1 MAGWETYNSS
11 AALEKLISWATVRK
25 YRICVRVIP
34 AHLGFLLSSF
44 HIIHE
49 KERNDKL
56 YRENF
61 GKLTF
66 FCGLL

>member
-49 KERNDKL
+49 KTKYYKL
-56 YRENF
+56 YGRNLES
-61 GKLTF
+61 
-66 FCGLL
+66 